1 MDTSEYS
8 SRNPL
13 GEEQLENE
21 YAGVNKEALAKFEAY
36 EKNKFNFGVAAPEKE
51 EEEEVEE

>member
-36 EKNKFNFGVAAPEKE
+36 EKNKFNFGTAAPEKE
-51 EEEEVEE
+51 EEVEE